1 MPELTDNQIADL
13 RVLQK
18 HCGALGAEFVIIGAI
33 AYQIHF
39 PAESRHTGD
48 IDFAVALDL
57 DEFAELERR
66 LLADGWV
73 RFANREHR
81 WRSAKGTIL
90 YLIPAG
96 PKLRKAKQITW
107 PISQF
112 KMSLVGFDHVFATA
126 QPVQLAPDLPLKV
139 VSSTALMLLKIVA
152 FMDDPQRRVK
162 DLDDIRGLLLQ
173 YEADS
178 ERIFSDVVIDAA
190 LQDFGLA
197 PAFLMGLDLGA
208 LCADDDAQIVY
219 KFLDA
224 MNEVNPAWMAFV
236 RARGVGDH
244 VEEDARA
251 QIDTSD
257 KDLTGMCEGSK
268 TLLRYG
274 RKTGTNEGPGTSWGL
289 GTKRGTEVRFLQQL
303 TGA

>member
-39 PAESRHTGD
+39 PEESRHTGD

-81 WRSAKGTIL
+81 WRSAQGTIL
-90 YLIPAG
+90 DLIPAG
-96 PKLRKAKQITW
+96 PKLREPKQITW

-112 KMSLVGFDHVFATA
+112 TMSLVGFDHVFATA
-126 QPVQLAPDLPLKV
+126 QPVQLAPDLTLKV
-139 VSSTALMLLKIVA
+139 ISSTALMLLKIVA

-178 ERIFSDVVIDAA
+178 ERIFSDVVIRTRRKRCPLPYPGRCTARNRV
-190 LQDFGLA
+190 
-197 PAFLMGLDLGA
+197 PATQNQRGVPPGWADYDQCSLGA
-208 LCADDDAQIVY
+208 LH
-219 KFLDA
+219 
-224 MNEVNPAWMAFV
+224 
-236 RARGVGDH
+236 RAG
-244 VEEDARA
+244 
-251 QIDTSD
+251 
-257 KDLTGMCEGSK
+257 
-268 TLLRYG
+268 TLGATFY
-274 RKTGTNEGPGTSWGL
+274 
-289 GTKRGTEVRFLQQL
+289 TEVIPEHLQPVDKTPL
-303 TGA
+303 GRIPAG

>member
-18 HCGALGAEFVIIGAI
+18 HCGALEAEFVIIGAI

-57 DEFAELERR
+57 DGFAELERR

-81 WRSAKGTIL
+81 WRSANGTIL
-90 YLIPAG
+90 DLIPAG

-107 PISQF
+107 PVSQF
-112 KMSLVGFDHVFATA
+112 TMSLVGFDHVFATA
-126 QPVQLAPDLPLKV
+126 QPVQLAPDLALKV
-139 VSSTALMLLKIVA
+139 ISSTALMLLKIVA

-162 DLDDIRGLLLQ
+162 DLDDIRGILVQ

-178 ERIFSDVVIDAA
+178 DRTFSDVVIDAE
-190 LQDFGLA
+190 LQDYGLA
-197 PAFLMGLDLGA
+197 PAFLMGLDLRA
-208 LCADDDAQIVY
+208 LCSNDEARIVY

-224 MNEVNPAWMAFV
+224 MNEANPSWMAFV
-236 RARGVGDH
+236 RARGVGEH

-251 QIDTSD
+251 QLDTF
-257 KDLTGMCEGSK
+257 
-268 TLLRYG
+268 R
-274 RKTGTNEGPGTSWGL
+274 
-289 GTKRGTEVRFLQQL
+289 RGFDRNT
-303 TGA
+303 

>member
-81 WRSAKGTIL
+81 WRSAQATIL
-90 YLIPAG
+90 DLIPAG
-96 PKLRKAKQITW
+96 PKLREAKQITW

-112 KMSLVGFDHVFATA
+112 TMSLVGFDHVFATA
-126 QPVQLAPDLPLKV
+126 QPVQLAPDLTLKV
-139 VSSTALMLLKIVA
+139 ISSTALMLLKIVA

-162 DLDDIRGLLLQ
+162 DLDDIRGLLVQ
-173 YEADS
+173 YEAES
-178 ERIFSDVVIDAA
+178 QRIFSDVVIDAA
-190 LQDFGLA
+190 LQDYGLA
-197 PAFLMGLDLGA
+197 PAFLMGLDLRA
-208 LCADDDAQIVY
+208 LCADDEVQIVHA
-219 KFLDA
+219 FLEA
-224 MNEVNPAWMAFV
+224 MNEANPAWMAFV

-244 VEEDARA
+244 AEEDART
-251 QIDTSD
+251 QIDTFRQ
-257 KDLTGMCEGSK
+257 GFE
-268 TLLRYG
+268 R
-274 RKTGTNEGPGTSWGL
+274 N
-289 GTKRGTEVRFLQQL
+289 
-303 TGA
+303 A